1 MLPKSEDTER
11 IDPRVKRTR
20 RLIENTFTELLEEK
34 GFSAIT
40 VQDIT
45 AHAEINRATFYAH
58 YPDKFALF
66 QSIQQQMFRDELDRR
81 TLKACTY
88 SLVNLHALMV
98 TVCEFIAHSSNKCKS
113 SDPQMESLV
122 ESQVRVQVQG
132 LLDHWVNQ
140 IDGDQEN
147 AWSQKSRSTAATWA
161 MYGLAQDWAKSRSS
175 QRLPAEQYSDQVLH
189 IIHANLLAKAT
200 QTQLS

>member
-1 MLPKSEDTER
+1 MLPNSEEIER

-20 RLIENTFTELLEEK
+20 RLIEHTFTQLLEEK

-45 AHAEINRATFYAH
+45 THAEINRATFYAH

-66 QSIQQQMFRDELDRR
+66 QNILQQMFRDELDRR
-81 TLKACTY
+81 TLKTCTY

-98 TVCEFIAHSSNKCKS
+98 TVCEFIAKSSNKCKGT
-113 SDPQMESLV
+113 DPQMESLV
-122 ESQVRVQVQG
+122 ETQVRVQVEG
-132 LLDHWVNQ
+132 LLDHWVSQ
-140 IDGDQEN
+140 IDGDEEN

-161 MYGLAQDWAKSRSS
+161 MYGLAQEWAKSRSS
-175 QRLPAEQYSDQVLH
+175 QKLPVEQYAHQLLH
-189 IIHANLLAKAT
+189 IIQANLLAKDAISH
-200 QTQLS
+200 LA